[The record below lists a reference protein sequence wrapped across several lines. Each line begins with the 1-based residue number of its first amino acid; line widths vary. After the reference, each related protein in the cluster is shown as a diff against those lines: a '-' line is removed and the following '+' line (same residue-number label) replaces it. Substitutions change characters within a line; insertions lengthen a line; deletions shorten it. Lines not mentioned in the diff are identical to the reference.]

1 MYVGITRARKRLY
14 LSYANERMQYYQYA
28 HNAPSR
34 FLKEIP
40 ARLITESFSRARQA
54 SRFADAPAPF
64 AAPRSAERTYRD
76 AKAVETRRPVSGIP
90 GKPKLTFKGLGLNEI
105 PGVRKGFVPSAAHEI
120 RESAVD
126 AIFAVK
132 DRVRHPKFGA
142 GTVVDVTGHGKD
154 ARIRIAFDDKG
165 EKELA
170 LAIAPIVR
178 IEEET

>member
-1 MYVGITRARKRLY
+1 M
-14 LSYANERMQYYQYA
+14 
-28 HNAPSR
+28 
-34 FLKEIP
+34 
-40 ARLITESFSRARQA
+40 
-54 SRFADAPAPF
+54 
-64 AAPRSAERTYRD
+64 
-76 AKAVETRRPVSGIP
+76 
-90 GKPKLTFKGLGLNEI
+90 
-105 PGVRKGFVPSAAHEI
+105 
-120 RESAVD
+120 D

>member
-1 MYVGITRARKRLY
+1 MVTRFVNAGNVGASVWGWAEKIVSLDLNNKG
-14 LSYANERMQYYQYA
+14 ANW
-28 HNAPSR
+28 
-34 FLKEIP
+34 
-40 ARLITESFSRARQA
+40 
-54 SRFADAPAPF
+54 
-64 AAPRSAERTYRD
+64 
-76 AKAVETRRPVSGIP
+76 
-90 GKPKLTFKGLGLNEI
+90 
-105 PGVRKGFVPSAAHEI
+105 
-120 RESAVD
+120 ESAVD